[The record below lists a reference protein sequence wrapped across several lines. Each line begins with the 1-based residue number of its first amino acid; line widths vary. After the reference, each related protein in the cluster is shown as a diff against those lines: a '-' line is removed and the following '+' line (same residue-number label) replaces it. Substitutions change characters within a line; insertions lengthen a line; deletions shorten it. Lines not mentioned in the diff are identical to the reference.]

1 MNSQFQSAPNS
12 AALGGAYRAKFCVMN
27 EAGEAEMTFSEMVR
41 PVAET
46 ASLVASPNK
55 DAAMVYGPII
65 ERVRKLET
73 VVIDTFNSSSVK
85 S

>member
-1 MNSQFQSAPNS
+1 
-12 AALGGAYRAKFCVMN
+12 
-27 EAGEAEMTFSEMVR
+27 MTFSEMVR

-73 VVIDTFNSSSVK
+73 VVIDTFSSSSDK

>member
-1 MNSQFQSAPNS
+1 M
-12 AALGGAYRAKFCVMN
+12 R
-27 EAGEAEMTFSEMVR
+27 EACGAEMTFSEMVR

-55 DAAMVYGPII
+55 DAAKVYGPII
-65 ERVRKLET
+65 ERIRKLET
-73 VVIDTFNSSSVK
+73 VVVDTFISSSAK

>member
-1 MNSQFQSAPNS
+1 
-12 AALGGAYRAKFCVMN
+12 
-27 EAGEAEMTFSEMVR
+27 MTFSEMVR

-55 DAAMVYGPII
+55 DAAKVYGPII
-65 ERVRKLET
+65 ERIRKLET
-73 VVIDTFNSSSVK
+73 VVVDTFISSSAK